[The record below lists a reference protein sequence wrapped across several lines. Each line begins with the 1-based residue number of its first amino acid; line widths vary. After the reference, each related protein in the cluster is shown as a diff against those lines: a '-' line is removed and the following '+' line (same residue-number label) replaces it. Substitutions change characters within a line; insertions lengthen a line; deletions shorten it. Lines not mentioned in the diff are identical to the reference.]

1 MFCGKS
7 RVARYSVEFDRVWGV
22 PNPDA
27 DDLPIVARMF
37 CGKSRVARY
46 SVEFDRVWGVPNPGV
61 DDLPTLLGCFAV
73 SRA

>member
-1 MFCGKS
+1 
-7 RVARYSVEFDRVWGV
+7 
-22 PNPDA
+22 
-27 DDLPIVARMF
+27 MF

-61 DDLPTLLGCFAV
+61 DDFPSVLGCFAAKSHVARYSVEFDRVWGVPNPGVVDLPSLLGCFEV